1 MGVPTLTWTGD
12 AAAYNDITVTFTP
25 NNHGG
30 NATCTL
36 AVSGGGSASVGC
48 GTQPVTLQVGGLWPN
63 NTYGYRIS
71 VTNAAGSVGE
81 DRTRPTNQLRFTVIC
96 TQGVCNPGPYAYR
109 SPSQTGTAVNDLLNG
124 ETYIPECYIGDAGG
138 RTINA
143 QPWGGKQS
151 NLWLRLQYNGT
162 AYFPWAFAVLDGGD
176 NLGLIPPC

>member
-1 MGVPTLTWTGD
+1 M
-12 AAAYNDITVTFTP
+12 
-25 NNHGG
+25 
-30 NATCTL
+30 
-36 AVSGGGSASVGC
+36 VGC

-63 NTYGYRIS
+63 NTYTYNIS
-71 VTNAAGSVGE
+71 VTNAAGTIGE
-81 DRTRPTNQLRFTVIC
+81 DHTRPTNQLRFTVIC

-109 SPSQTGTAVNDLLNG
+109 SPSQTSTAVNDLLNG